1 MIFLFNRLLFII
13 ILSSTSKIT
22 LSHEFWIDPVNFY
35 IKDNEILKANII
47 IGENYE
53 GSKIAFSKKDFK
65 NLKLHSKN
73 DSLKIKG
80 RLGDI
85 PAINIKKPFTGLNI
99 IQIESE
105 MNYVDYEGLLKFEV
119 FSRKKGYR
127 DLIKIHKD
135 KNYPENFVESYKR
148 YAKSLVS
155 VDTFDG
161 TDVDTNMELE
171 FIFLDIPKHKS
182 V

>member
-85 PAINIKKPFTGLNI
+85 PAINIKKTFTGLNI

-105 MNYVDYEGLLKFEV
+105 INYADYEGLLKFEV
-119 FSRKKGYR
+119 FSIKKGYLY
-127 DLIKIHKD
+127 LIIIH
-135 KNYPENFVESYKR
+135 NLYYLSLIQFVLYFSQ
-148 YAKSLVS
+148 
-155 VDTFDG
+155 
-161 TDVDTNMELE
+161 
-171 FIFLDIPKHKS
+171 
-182 V
+182 

>member
-99 IQIESE
+99 IQI
-105 MNYVDYEGLLKFEV
+105 
-119 FSRKKGYR
+119 
-127 DLIKIHKD
+127 
-135 KNYPENFVESYKR
+135 
-148 YAKSLVS
+148 
-155 VDTFDG
+155 
-161 TDVDTNMELE
+161 
-171 FIFLDIPKHKS
+171 
-182 V
+182 